1 MYNESPH
8 SYQSSKTVLAQ
19 LIPVTLTFELVIQK
33 PIAFFYFPGWTFGK
47 GLRQLGQGVI
57 KILIRNGLGTIDPC
71 VLDLWSS
78 DPKIDRVPLLPR
90 IDVWTKV
97 GRSRIFFSLIV
108 NEKVTGQQTY
118 RRTCAGIDIK
128 DQPNDV
134 HQLIAG
140 RVELCPR
147 LAGPNYRVLNLSI
160 ITEKL
165 KLTLN
170 K

>member
-1 MYNESPH
+1 M
-8 SYQSSKTVLAQ
+8 
-19 LIPVTLTFELVIQK
+19 
-33 PIAFFYFPGWTFGK
+33 
-47 GLRQLGQGVI
+47 
-57 KILIRNGLGTIDPC
+57 
-71 VLDLWSS
+71 
-78 DPKIDRVPLLPR
+78 
-90 IDVWTKV
+90 WTKV